1 MGEQAKRV
9 TTKYKNIYYNQNTK
23 KYDVKYNY
31 KIYDPLTRKNKYKA
45 KWKYSIATLAEAKE
59 ELAKLRM
66 EAGV

>member
-31 KIYDPLTRKNKYKA
+31 KIYDPLTRNNK
-45 KWKYSIATLAEAKE
+45 
-59 ELAKLRM
+59 
-66 EAGV
+66 